1 MAETTYGT
9 GQVQQ
14 NSFNTT
20 ANTSIKASQFKP
32 AKDGLSDPREAK
44 DSLRFTVGGSN
55 IGGIGR
61 KNYGDAKP
69 DFANSLRYP
78 SNPGITP
85 DTDYVLFDF
94 WEYIPPFAQDTGVN
108 QGAIDRYN
116 ASAEAIIDPLAQF
129 AGTSISAKATWG
141 EKSNGLG
148 FERSEGFPQ
157 IMLYM
162 PEDIGAAY
170 KGQWAGHTFS
180 NGGANAMRTGG
191 QTNAVGVVKQGA
203 ESLGQA
209 INDYLPTQTVKAI
222 QEAVYKATGE
232 TVSSDEILGG
242 TRGVIENPNVELL
255 YSKPEMRGFSL
266 KFKLVP
272 RNATEATNIEKIIT
286 TFKKAMLPTFSN
298 ASARISNTSTTLVTG
313 GLSALG
319 VVPGAGQV
327 GDVLGGGAWQSS
339 YVKVPKLVQVTFM
352 SGAKPNMHVPQYK
365 RCALSE
371 MNVNF
376 TPDGVYATTQ
386 DGRMVAYTLDL
397 TFLETKLIFSEEAE
411 YY

>member
-1 MAETTYGT
+1 MAESLYGT
-9 GQVQQ
+9 GQVQK
-14 NSFNTT
+14 NAFNTT
-20 ANTSIKASQFKP
+20 ANTSVKPTQFKP
-32 AKDGLSDPREAK
+32 SKDGLSNPKESK
-44 DSLRFTVGGSN
+44 DSLRFTISSSNLGGN
-55 IGGIGR
+55 GR
-61 KNYGDAKP
+61 TNYGDVKP

-78 SNPGITP
+78 SNPGITQ
-85 DTDYVLFDF
+85 DTDYVMFDF
-94 WEYIPPFAQDTGVN
+94 WEYIPPFSENTGIG

-116 ASAEAIIDPLAQF
+116 ASSEAIINPLANF
-129 AGTSISAKATWG
+129 SGEPASAKAYWSAKRG
-141 EKSNGLG
+141 ALDFGKVEGL
-148 FERSEGFPQ
+148 PQ

-180 NGGANAMRTGG
+180 NGGANAMRTFG
-191 QTNAVGVVKQGA
+191 QTNIIAGATQGLD
-203 ESLGQA
+203 SIGQA
-209 INDYLPTQTVKAI
+209 FNAFAQTEGVKKV
-222 QEAVYKATGE
+222 QDAVYKATGE

-242 TRGVIENPNVELL
+242 TRGIIENPNVELL

-272 RNATEATNIEKIIT
+272 RNAQEASNIEKIIG
-286 TFKKAMLPTFSN
+286 TFKKAMLPTFTN
-298 ASARISNTSTTLVTG
+298 ASKRIASTSQLLLTG
-313 GLSALG
+313 GLAATG
-319 VVPGAGQV
+319 MVPGAGAIPN
-327 GDVLGGGAWQSS
+327 DLTGASQSS
-339 YVKVPKLVQVTFM
+339 YIKVPKLVQVTFM
-352 SGAKPNMHVPQYK
+352 SGAKPNLHVPQYK

>member
-9 GQVQQ
+9 GQVQK
-14 NSFNTT
+14 NAFNTT

-44 DSLRFTVGGSN
+44 DSLRFTVGSSN

-94 WEYIPPFAQDTGVN
+94 WEYIPPFSQNTGVG

-116 ASAEAIIDPLAQF
+116 ASSEAIINPLANF
-129 AGTSISAKATWG
+129 SGEPASAKAYWS
-141 EKSNGLG
+141 EKNGALDYG
-148 FERSEGFPQ
+148 KVEGLPQ

-180 NGGANAMRTGG
+180 NGGANAMRTFG
-191 QTNAVGVVKQGA
+191 QSNALSGIMEGA
-203 ESLGQA
+203 SSVGQA
-209 INDYLPTQTVKAI
+209 INSFASTSMVKGV
-222 QEAVYKATGE
+222 QDAVYKATGE

-242 TRGVIENPNVELL
+242 TRGIIENPNVELL

-272 RNATEATNIEKIIT
+272 RNATEANNIEKIIT
-286 TFKKAMLPTFSN
+286 TFKKAMLPTFSG
-298 ASARISNTSTTLVTG
+298 ASKRIASTSQLLVTG
-313 GLSALG
+313 GLAATGL
-319 VVPGAGQV
+319 VPGAGAIPS
-327 GDVLGGGAWQSS
+327 DLTGAWQSS

-371 MNVNF
+371 MSVNF